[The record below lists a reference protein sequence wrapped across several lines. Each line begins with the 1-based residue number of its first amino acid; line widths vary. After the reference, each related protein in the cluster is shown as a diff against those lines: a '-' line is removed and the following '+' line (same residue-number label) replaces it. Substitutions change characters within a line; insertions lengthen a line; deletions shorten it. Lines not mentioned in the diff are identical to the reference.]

1 MKSILQDEDEKECFI
16 CGIIDD
22 TLSEHHFIEGATNG
36 NRTNSENY
44 GLKAWI
50 CYKCHSDIHLH
61 PKKIF
66 MVKTVSSAEIR
77 RNVWRQT
84 GFYKNI
90 WKELSLKS
98 KIKHK
103 ENKK

>member
-1 MKSILQDEDEKECFI
+1 MKSILQDEDEKECFV

-61 PKKIF
+61 PKKYLWLKQLAQQKFEEQFGDRQDFIRIF
-66 MVKTVSSAEIR
+66 
-77 RNVWRQT
+77 
-84 GFYKNI
+84 G
-90 WKELSLKS
+90 KS
-98 KIKHK
+98 YL
-103 ENKK
+103 